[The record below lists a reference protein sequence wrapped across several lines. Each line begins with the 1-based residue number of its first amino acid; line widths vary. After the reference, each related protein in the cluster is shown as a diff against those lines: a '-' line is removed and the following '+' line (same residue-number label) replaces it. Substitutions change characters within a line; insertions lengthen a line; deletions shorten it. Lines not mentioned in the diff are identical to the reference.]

1 MSAFQA
7 LMLASQL
14 AVPLALIPGL
24 WIAVRWRVDVNA
36 WLSGIGTPVAT
47 SRVGQLI
54 VWIGLGVLFA
64 NPFMDLLAALFSV
77 LQLFV
82 RPAGEPGTMSTVWG
96 QGSFL
101 VYSGI
106 STLMTLAIYA
116 LVVWVGYR
124 LWPEAET
131 EDEGV
136 MTKNPLAVEEWF
148 VLLAV
153 ASLVNRFVLAVVQ
166 SIIWLPVPSSV
177 DMGRLSSV
185 GFFGAWLIGLAVLA
199 VILLV
204 LFNSVRKHQS
214 TS

>member
-1 MSAFQA
+1 MSPFYV

-14 AVPLALIPGL
+14 TVPLALIPGL
-24 WIAVRWRVDVNA
+24 WIAVRWLPDVNA
-36 WLSGIGTPVAT
+36 WLSGIGIPLAT
-47 SRVGQLI
+47 SRMGQLM

-64 NPFMDLLAALFSV
+64 NPLMDFLGALFSV

-82 RPAGEPGTMSTVWG
+82 RPAGDPGTMSTVWG
-96 QGSFL
+96 QGSFS

-106 STLMTLAIYA
+106 STLMTLVIYV
-116 LVVWVGYR
+116 LVVWVGFR
-124 LWPEAET
+124 LWPEAEM
-131 EDEGV
+131 EEEGV
-136 MTKNPLAVEEWF
+136 TTTNSLATEEWF

-166 SIIWLPVPSSV
+166 SIIWLPIPNSV
-177 DMGRLSSV
+177 EMGRLSSV

-204 LFNSVRKHQS
+204 LLNSLRKRQP
-214 TS
+214 TG